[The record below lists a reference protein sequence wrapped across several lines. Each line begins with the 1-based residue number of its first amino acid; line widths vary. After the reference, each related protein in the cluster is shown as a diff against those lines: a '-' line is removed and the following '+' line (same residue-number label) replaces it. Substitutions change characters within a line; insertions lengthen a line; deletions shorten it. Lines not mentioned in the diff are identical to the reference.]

1 MIQSSYTVHTIQPLT
16 TKAEQQVYMLPLI
29 LSPYINPCPLSLC
42 REYDNLPQLIK
53 EDRET
58 LLARF
63 RAEQRAR
70 KLLFE
75 DRIFEAD
82 DLEILTIETEDNNG
96 THV

>member
-1 MIQSSYTVHTIQPLT
+1 MIQSSYTIHTIT
-16 TKAEQQVYMLPLI
+16 IKAEQQLYTLPLI

-42 REYDNLPQLIK
+42 REYDNPPQLK

-82 DLEILTIETEDNNG
+82 DLEMLTIETEDNNG